1 MDIADVKRIEKIS
14 TTEKN
19 MVGIKQANSY
29 KTAILHLLFQ
39 SKYEVREN
47 LRLPWQNVSEMTN
60 R

>member
-1 MDIADVKRIEKIS
+1 MLREQKKLS

-29 KTAILHLLFQ
+29 KTAILHILFQ
-39 SKYEVREN
+39 SEYEVRGN
-47 LRLPWQNVSEMTN
+47 LCLPWQNVSELTN

>member
-1 MDIADVKRIEKIS
+1 MDIADVKRIEKTS